1 MYSVLSFVSF
11 FSPVPSPLS
20 PSREGT
26 MFMLIPLDDRLF
38 SHSLPASV
46 LARPSLPRRINI
58 FTVDRTNTHGRAT
71 EGPRAVFETCFEAW
85 VERCKKKYVYSCSYQ
100 QVLA

>member
-11 FSPVPSPLS
+11 FSLYPPISL
-20 PSREGT
+20 SREGI
-26 MFMLIPLDDRLF
+26 MFMLIPLDDPLF
-38 SHSLPASV
+38 SHSLPTSV

-71 EGPRAVFETCFEAW
+71 EGPRAVFETCFKAW
-85 VERCKKKYVYSCSYQ
+85 VERCRKKYVYSCSYQ